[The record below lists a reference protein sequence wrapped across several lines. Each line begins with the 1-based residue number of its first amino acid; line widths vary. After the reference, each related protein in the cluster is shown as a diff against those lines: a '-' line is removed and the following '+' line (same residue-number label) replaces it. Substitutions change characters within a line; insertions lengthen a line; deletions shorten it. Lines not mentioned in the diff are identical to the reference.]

1 VGLPDDGPGLGPV
14 RDEPPVAL
22 GEARQALQ
30 GLGAQRGG
38 GAQRQ
43 EPDHRAH
50 PHRQPAPIRRRQYV
64 VEEAVVVVP
73 QALVVRGG
81 GDEREV
87 LEELRGDV
95 LVRRVVCS
103 STPATGRAAERS
115 IGPMLS
121 RPRKPPSKTLSPWLS
136 FRLTH
141 HVKLISSLWKTR
153 ARKSTS
159 RRPSMANTRN
169 AAHACTGGLTSPKA
183 HS

>member
-1 VGLPDDGPGLGPV
+1 VGLPDDGPGLGAV

-38 GAQRQ
+38 GAQGQ

-95 LVRRVVCS
+95 LVRRVV
-103 STPATGRAAERS
+103 AGEHQRDLEQVQAVHRH
-115 IGPMLS
+115 
-121 RPRKPPSKTLSPWLS
+121 PRGAVALLE
-136 FRLTH
+136 
-141 HVKLISSLWKTR
+141 
-153 ARKSTS
+153 
-159 RRPSMANTRN
+159 
-169 AAHACTGGLTSPKA
+169 HAGHG
-183 HS
+183 